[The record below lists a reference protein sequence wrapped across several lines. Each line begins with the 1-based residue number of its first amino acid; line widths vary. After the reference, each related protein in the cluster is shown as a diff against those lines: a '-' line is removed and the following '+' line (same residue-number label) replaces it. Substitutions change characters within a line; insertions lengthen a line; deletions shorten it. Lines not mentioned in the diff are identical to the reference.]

1 MAHDGEK
8 RQFRDPERLN
18 LSDPAEVAEWTKVL
32 GVSEE
37 ELARAVAAAGNTL
50 LNLREHFN
58 LRR

>member
-1 MAHDGEK
+1 MAHDDGK
-8 RQFRDPERLN
+8 RRPRDPERLDLN
-18 LSDPAEVAEWTKVL
+18 DPAEVAEWTRVL

-37 ELARAVAAAGNTL
+37 ELARAVTASGNTL